1 KTPKRQNAY
10 MTVLQTMKTAR
21 KVIEKENTVGMQSL
35 FSRDNCLKIFQID
48 RRMYREK
55 KEDLRLLQ
63 T

>member
-1 KTPKRQNAY
+1 